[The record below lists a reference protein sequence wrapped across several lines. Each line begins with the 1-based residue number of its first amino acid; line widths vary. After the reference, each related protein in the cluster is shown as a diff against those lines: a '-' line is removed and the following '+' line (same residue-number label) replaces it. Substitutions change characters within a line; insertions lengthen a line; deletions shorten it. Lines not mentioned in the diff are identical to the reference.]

1 MGERSLEH
9 LLRPHTGGVGLDP
22 FAVEPRRAQ
31 VVWSELPAGRH
42 HLVLDACSGGA
53 PRRMFEVEG
62 TDGPG
67 AIELDELDP
76 GTTYRADLA
85 GSSRRFHTLPDPPGG
100 ELFRFATIS
109 DLHLGRGDRPYRGP
123 LAHVGTHEHTARHV
137 GTVVQP
143 VDRQLI
149 CATAAIDEAIAW
161 GAQLLV
167 VKGDLCEESHDWIW
181 DQAAELLGSLP
192 IPVLI
197 LPGNHDTGK
206 LRQFEPE
213 VGGAERGLHVTR
225 GVDHHD
231 VPGLRLL
238 LVDSTRPGNGWG
250 AVERHSEAAAD
261 LASEAGAGV
270 FVATHHHP
278 QRLSL
283 PLFWPHGI
291 PGPDATSFARTLAAA
306 NPAALVSSGHT
317 HRCRRREVR
326 GVPWTEVA
334 ATNHFPGVWA
344 GYQVHE
350 GGLTQVVRRIA
361 RPEALT
367 WTERTRRVLGGAWA
381 LWATGTRSDRCFTL
395 RW

>member
-1 MGERSLEH
+1 MES
-9 LLRPHTGGVGLDP
+9 
-22 FAVEPRRAQ
+22 RRAQ
-31 VVWSELPAGRH
+31 LVWSELPVGRH
-42 HLVLDACSGGA
+42 QLVVDAPRGVA
-53 PRRMFEVEG
+53 PRRLIEVEG
-62 TDGPG
+62 TGGPG
-67 AIELDELDP
+67 ALELDGLDP
-76 GTTYRADLA
+76 ATTYRVRLA
-85 GSSRRFHTLPDPPGG
+85 GASARVTTLDEPPGD

-123 LAHVGTHEHTARHV
+123 LAHLGTHEPTAPHV

-143 VDRQLI
+143 VDRQLT
-149 CATAAIDEAIAW
+149 CATAAIEEAIAW

-181 DQAAELLGSLP
+181 DQAAELLGTLP

-197 LPGNHDTGK
+197 LPGNHDTGR
-206 LRQFEPE
+206 LRQVEPE
-213 VGGAERGLHVTR
+213 VAAAERGLRVTR

-238 LVDSTRPGNGWG
+238 LVDSTRSGNGWG
-250 AVERHSEAAAD
+250 AVHRHAEAAAD
-261 LASEAGAGV
+261 LASDASTGV

-278 QRLSL
+278 QRLPV

-291 PGPDATSFARTLAAA
+291 PGPDATAFARARGAA
-306 NPAALVSSGHT
+306 NPATMVSSGHT
-317 HRCRRREVR
+317 HRCRRRDVV

-361 RPEALT
+361 RPEALE
-367 WTERTRRVLGGAWA
+367 WTERTRRVLGGVWA
-381 LWATGTRSDRCFTL
+381 LWATGTSSDRCFTL